1 MANINNFPMLLV
13 IEVLHMN
20 SLSSFSGLLM
30 SITLPC
36 FHEGKFIGV
45 AGTDINM
52 DDLLSDITFFNQGQ
66 STYAFMI
73 SNSGRT
79 LIHPLLPAPTDAY
92 GDPVFL
98 DIRTLEPETEFEEVF
113 YSIKRYVYVLNRSLQ
128 IHFLVALIDQSI
140 FCHSAFRR
148 ICPCQ
153 VIRNERLESK
163 KCILIV
169 GMRHS
174 SHLGS

>member
-1 MANINNFPMLLV
+1 
-13 IEVLHMN
+13 
-20 SLSSFSGLLM
+20 M

-113 YSIKRYVYVLNRSLQ
+113 DSIRRYVLTYALCRFTSLWYSIFRNSASRGICYCLMIRSAGGDRKNV
-128 IHFLVALIDQSI
+128 FLG
-140 FCHSAFRR
+140 
-148 ICPCQ
+148 
-153 VIRNERLESK
+153 K
-163 KCILIV
+163 
-169 GMRHS
+169 RHS
-174 SHLGS
+174 SHLGN

>member
-1 MANINNFPMLLV
+1 
-13 IEVLHMN
+13 
-20 SLSSFSGLLM
+20 M

-52 DDLLSDITFFNQGQ
+52 DDLLSDITFLNQGQ

-98 DIRTLEPETEFEEVF
+98 DIRTLEPEKEFEEVF
-113 YSIKRYVYVLNRSLQ
+113 DSMKRSVCLTYAPCDPSCYGFNIQYFGIIKVCFAKQKAFLPLRKLEGVPPLNLARYNNF
-128 IHFLVALIDQSI
+128 FL
-140 FCHSAFRR
+140 F
-148 ICPCQ
+148 
-153 VIRNERLESK
+153 
-163 KCILIV
+163 
-169 GMRHS
+169 
-174 SHLGS
+174 

>member
-1 MANINNFPMLLV
+1 MSSV

-52 DDLLSDITFFNQGQ
+52 NDLLSDITFFNQGQ

-98 DIRTLEPETEFEEVF
+98 DIRTLEPEAEFEEVF
-113 YSIKRYVYVLNRSLQ
+113 YSIKRYVHGLKY
-128 IHFLVALIDQSI
+128 A
-140 FCHSAFRR
+140 
-148 ICPCQ
+148 PC
-153 VIRNERLESK
+153 
-163 KCILIV
+163 
-169 GMRHS
+169 
-174 SHLGS
+174 

>member
-1 MANINNFPMLLV
+1 
-13 IEVLHMN
+13 
-20 SLSSFSGLLM
+20 M

-98 DIRTLEPETEFEEVF
+98 DIRTLEPEAEFEDVF
-113 YSIKRYVYVLNRSLQ
+113 FSIKKYVHGFNYAPFWFSSFCCTQYSFTVLPQ
-128 IHFLVALIDQSI
+128 EYALT
-140 FCHSAFRR
+140 C
-148 ICPCQ
+148 
-153 VIRNERLESK
+153 
-163 KCILIV
+163 
-169 GMRHS
+169 
-174 SHLGS
+174 

>member
-1 MANINNFPMLLV
+1 MSSV

-52 DDLLSDITFFNQGQ
+52 NDLLSDITFFNQGQ

-98 DIRTLEPETEFEEVF
+98 DIRT
-113 YSIKRYVYVLNRSLQ
+113 RC
-128 IHFLVALIDQSI
+128 IHFVLS
-140 FCHSAFRR
+140 
-148 ICPCQ
+148 
-153 VIRNERLESK
+153 
-163 KCILIV
+163 
-169 GMRHS
+169 
-174 SHLGS
+174 

>member
-1 MANINNFPMLLV
+1 
-13 IEVLHMN
+13 
-20 SLSSFSGLLM
+20 M

-52 DDLLSDITFFNQGQ
+52 DDLLSDITFLNQGQ

-98 DIRTLEPETEFEEVF
+98 DIRTLEPEKEFEEVF
-113 YSIKRYVYVLNRSLQ
+113 DSMKRSVCLTYAPCDPPCYGFNIQYFGIIKSV
-128 IHFLVALIDQSI
+128 
-140 FCHSAFRR
+140 FCQAKG
-148 ICPCQ
+148 IPAAP
-153 VIRNERLESK
+153 ET
-163 KCILIV
+163 
-169 GMRHS
+169 
-174 SHLGS
+174 

>member
-1 MANINNFPMLLV
+1 MDSPTL
-13 IEVLHMN
+13 
-20 SLSSFSGLLM
+20 FSGLLM

-73 SNSGRT
+73 SISGRT

-113 YSIKRYVYVLNRSLQ
+113 DSI
-128 IHFLVALIDQSI
+128 
-140 FCHSAFRR
+140 RR
-148 ICPCQ
+148 
-153 VIRNERLESK
+153 
-163 KCILIV
+163 
-169 GMRHS
+169 
-174 SHLGS
+174 